1 MFELTF
7 GKFLWPERHFRQ
19 HKWRSYQARPTGLLV
34 NILFVIIVFSWM
46 ELQQHYLLDIQS
58 SAIYLTIYLP
68 RCEILV
74 MSKYTSSSV
83 NLFTSMLSQSCL
95 NIHTGGTS
103 RTCTYISMF
112 MLLSVFCQSLRTVQ
126 TDSIIYK
133 YCYLW
138 LILIL
143 NETSQVL

>member
-1 MFELTF
+1 M
-7 GKFLWPERHFRQ
+7 
-19 HKWRSYQARPTGLLV
+19 
-34 NILFVIIVFSWM
+34 
-46 ELQQHYLLDIQS
+46 
-58 SAIYLTIYLP
+58 P

-95 NIHTGGTS
+95 NIHTGESS

-112 MLLSVFCQSLRTVQ
+112 MLLSVSCPSLRTVQ
-126 TDSIIYK
+126 TYSIIYK

-143 NETSQVL
+143 NEMSQVLWPSIGLHVHYISCALAKRDNSFIKCWIYANLGNFMYAKNIFALWYWII